1 MSEPAPER
9 AGLENTESVADVGS
23 LEPVAARRLS
33 RRRLL
38 GMLAIAPLQLP
49 LLSSRAQKAT
59 AKAVSSSSF
68 RPDDLFA
75 GTSLVGDLQRAR
87 GGDVAATIRAG
98 FKYYTGMAGRE
109 DIRRARSYFLAASR
123 VSPAGAAWL
132 GYLDVRIHNG
142 GGAALRKRASFQKL
156 VSAAQAGDPVAQTL
170 LGRVYERGLAGYRPR
185 PDKAQPL
192 YVSAA
197 PKFSLAKTYLGRL
210 LVKQKQYPQAM
221 TLFQEAAKA
230 GDTTAMI
237 AIADLYSR
245 GKQPAKMASPI
256 KRWLRLAGQRGDRTA
271 LYILGTQYQKGS
283 PGFPADRKRALSFL
297 RSAAVR
303 GHKPAQL
310 ALSAAFA
317 AGDGGGSNAASI
329 ARYWAR
335 KASLPSLNRSGP
347 PPAPGKPR
355 PDMAS

>member
-1 MSEPAPER
+1 L
-9 AGLENTESVADVGS
+9 GL
-23 LEPVAARRLS
+23 
-33 RRRLL
+33 
-38 GMLAIAPLQLP
+38 LAIAPLRLP
-49 LLSSRAQKAT
+49 LLSSRAQKT
-59 AKAVSSSSF
+59 SAKVVAQSSY

-75 GTSLVGDLQRAR
+75 PTAIAGDLERAR
-87 GGDVAATIRAG
+87 RGDAAATIRAG
-98 FKYYTGMAGRE
+98 FKYYTGMAGHE

-132 GYLDVRIHNG
+132 GYLDVCIHNG

-156 VSAAQAGDPVAQTL
+156 MSAAQAGDPVAQTL

-185 PDKAQPL
+185 PDKAQAL
-192 YVSAA
+192 YIAAA
-197 PKFSLAKTYLGRL
+197 PQFSLAKTYWGRL
-210 LVKQKQYPQAM
+210 LVKQKQYPQALG
-221 TLFQEAAKA
+221 LFQEAAKA

-245 GKQPAKMASPI
+245 GSKQPAKMVSPI

-283 PGFPADRKRALSFL
+283 PGFPANRKRALSFL
-297 RSAAVR
+297 RAAAVR

-310 ALSAAFA
+310 AVSAAFA
-317 AGDGGGSNAASI
+317 AGAGGGANAAAI
-329 ARYWAR
+329 ARFWAR
-335 KASLPSLNRSGP
+335 KASLTSLNRSGP
-347 PPAPGKPR
+347 PIAPGKPR